1 MTNDATGNRD
11 SGRPFT
17 SLSFEKMSEIAVD
30 RLAVISKEFT
40 ESFEFL
46 KHYPKSVTIF
56 GSTRTPENNPYYEK
70 ARGLARRI
78 VEELRYAV
86 VTGGGPGIMEAAN
99 RGAYEAGG
107 NSIGLL
113 IELPGGQ
120 LENKYMTDKMT
131 FHHFFSRKVALAFSA
146 EAYIFFPGGF
156 GTLDEFSEILTLV
169 QTLKIAQVPILLVG
183 EEYWEPLIK
192 MFREKMLSE
201 NMIDESDLELFKLTD
216 DDDLI
221 IESIKKGPVMFG
233 VPHNNHGKKE
243 A

>member
-11 SGRPFT
+11 NGRPFT
-17 SLSFEKMSEIAVD
+17 SLSFEQMSEIALD
-30 RLAVISKEFT
+30 RLAVISKEFS

-46 KHYPKSVTIF
+46 KQYPKSVTIF
-56 GSTRTPENNPYYEK
+56 GSTRTSEDDPYYEK
-70 ARGLARRI
+70 ARHLASRI
-78 VEELRYAV
+78 VTELRYAV
-86 VTGGGPGIMEAAN
+86 ATGGGPGIMEAAN

-113 IELPGGQ
+113 IELPAGQ

-183 EEYWEPLIK
+183 EEYWKPL
-192 MFREKMLSE
+192 MQVFRDKMLAE
-201 NMIDESDLELFKLTD
+201 NMIDTSDF
-216 DDDLI
+216 
-221 IESIKKGPVMFG
+221 
-233 VPHNNHGKKE
+233 
-243 A
+243 